1 MRQIKITKQITGRDS
16 YSMEKYLQ
24 EISKIRVLS
33 PDEEASLAK
42 KMKKGDS
49 FAKERLILGNLR
61 FVVSVAKQYQN
72 HGLTL
77 GDLINEGNLG
87 LLKAAEGFDEFQ
99 QSLLLSVPF
108 DTPALTRCN
117 IGSPYSLY

>member
-49 FAKERLILGNLR
+49 FAKEKVDIGKSSFCGIGCQTISESWFDIGR
-61 FVVSVAKQYQN
+61 F
-72 HGLTL
+72 
-77 GDLINEGNLG
+77 D
-87 LLKAAEGFDEFQ
+87 
-99 QSLLLSVPF
+99 
-108 DTPALTRCN
+108 
-117 IGSPYSLY
+117 